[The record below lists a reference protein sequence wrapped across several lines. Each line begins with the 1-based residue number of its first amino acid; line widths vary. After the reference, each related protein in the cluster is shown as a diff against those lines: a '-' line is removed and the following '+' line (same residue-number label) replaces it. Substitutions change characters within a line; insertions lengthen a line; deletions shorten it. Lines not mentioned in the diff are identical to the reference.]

1 MKHNLIFYLLCIV
14 YAISFGSCDNTGD
27 NLNPIRAYTVGE
39 DPQEIEN
46 LKLNVLDIGE
56 KKEHLLI
63 VAQDTY
69 TVESSNQEVVDESS
83 FEIKKSNEKDTLSFA
98 ANALGTT
105 ILTIKNNIGAS
116 KQILVEVEPLKKE
129 FVRKKGY
136 ADIDTEHTA
145 NLSVEVVEQI
155 DKDLLLQ
162 APELMTFSFKGKDYG
177 DVIAS
182 SADEKVQGYKGT
194 FEIINSIDEGRKTQ
208 FLLMTFNGET
218 HKYEV
223 LGGLIDPEYEHSHSF
238 TLLEDWTARYKQL
251 FPDSPITYIRLK
263 LYLAYQK

>member
-129 FVRKKGY
+129 YVMSRGTIYF
-136 ADIDTEHTA
+136 DNTA
-145 NLSVEVVEQI
+145 ELPIKIVEQMEEDMVLRYDDI
-155 DKDLLLQ
+155 I
-162 APELMTFSFKGKDYG
+162 TFTYNAKANG

-182 SADEKVQGYKGT
+182 SADGKIQRYKGT
-194 FEIINSIDEGRKTQ
+194 FEIVNNIDEGRKTQ
-208 FLLMTFNGET
+208 FLLMTYNGET
-218 HKYEV
+218 HKHKVFE
-223 LGGLIDPEYEHSHSF
+223 GFIGAEYEYPHSF
-238 TLLEDWTARYKQL
+238 NLSEDWTARYDQL
-251 FPDSPITYIRLK
+251 FPNSPLTSIRSV
-263 LYLAYQK
+263 LYWIYRDK